1 MVIYGGYYTLDR
13 RMRSHMVPFSTT
25 CAERGAVMIYLPG
38 FLAIQESRITRVMP
52 AILENRE
59 LAHIVIARNNDMK
72 MIFGID
78 SGSRCYCDHIDFYCR
93 SMIGIDT
100 ACRQLTYYSGKE
112 MSRLDIP
119 EAVCETMT
127 WNAGVVA
134 GVAGAIFEKRHH
146 TRPPERTR
154 RTPAR
159 TDTHS
164 RRTLC
169 HSGRARALTQQ
180 WQKKVK

>member
-1 MVIYGGYYTLDR
+1 
-13 RMRSHMVPFSTT
+13 
-25 CAERGAVMIYLPG
+25 
-38 FLAIQESRITRVMP
+38 
-52 AILENRE
+52 
-59 LAHIVIARNNDMK
+59 
-72 MIFGID
+72 
-78 SGSRCYCDHIDFYCR
+78 
-93 SMIGIDT
+93 MIGIDT

-134 GVAGAIFEKRHH
+134 GVSGAYIRKRHH

-169 HSGRARALTQQ
+169 HSGRTRTHAAMA
-180 WQKKVK
+180 KES